1 VNYVSLAQC
10 IVGCGIV
17 LYGVAL
23 LAWNYVPRL
32 AGALGRGRQ
41 RAPVDDLRLVIDLAA
56 RLRDKGKQ
64 QAVAVCQQLLDELL
78 KPEGEK

>member
-1 VNYVSLAQC
+1 VNYVSLAQY
-10 IVGCGIV
+10 IIGAAIV

-32 AGALGRGRQ
+32 AGLFGRSRE

-56 RLRDKGKQ
+56 RLRDKGKT